1 MLPQRGLLNQ
11 NTSSFVVVVAI
22 SIIANAST
30 KSALDSFEFIPVAK
44 ELVTCDEEIPRG
56 VIADEV
62 AAAAAVHVVVVVVG
76 VVVGAVVG
84 VVAPTAVLYF

>member
-1 MLPQRGLLNQ
+1 MLPHRGLIHQ

-44 ELVTCDEEIPRG
+44 KLVSCDEEISRG
-56 VIADEV
+56 AIAEEV
-62 AAAAAVHVVVVVVG
+62 AAAVLLSLSSLVVG
-76 VVVGAVVG
+76 VVDYIVVTLH
-84 VVAPTAVLYF
+84 VS